1 MSIPTHAN
9 GRGEIPRRR
18 RRREGTGNFQRGGR
32 VKLKEA
38 SEGGVGAFSGS
49 TYSIVFNGLL
59 CTSNE
64 AKSHIL

>member
-1 MSIPTHAN
+1 MLTGEEKFQGGGGG
-9 GRGEIPRRR
+9 GREQ
-18 RRREGTGNFQRGGR
+18 GNFQRGRR